1 LDNIE
6 DIEDILEYIQEIF
19 EVENECTRKLT
30 SNALLHYFY
39 IPVIRSSLL
48 SSKNI
53 DDLFINNIN

>member
-1 LDNIE
+1 MDNIE